1 MIHVLKKG
9 KTKKILVD
17 KHLTSQE
24 DIAKLTQELNLI
36 TKEILCEI
44 SFIDIDSIPSS
55 IIKLLYTL
63 KENISITTTH
73 KSLWVYLSKL
83 GVRNKLQGDFERG
96 LQHKPLVEAIAI
108 GGSAGSIDKILKL
121 IRYIPY
127 TDISIFITVHILP
140 DKESHLSS
148 IIQKETPYNVY
159 EAKHHMLIEKSSVY
173 IAPPN
178 RHLTVVDGYIYL
190 DNTAPVNYAKP
201 SIDISF
207 KSLAYEYQNALMAI
221 LLCGYGNDGASSLED
236 LKQNGSEILIQ
247 DPAECEAKDMLINAI
262 QTNHYT
268 KVLSLEKMQ
277 RYIKSIISV
286 EVDIEDEIEIFL
298 ENIQNVY
305 GYDFRQYDRSSL
317 MRRIKLV
324 MSQSLIS
331 TFKEFK
337 QIVLDDDLLFK
348 KLLSAFSINVTT
360 FFRNP
365 EIYKL
370 IKDEIMPYIESHP
383 SIRVWSAGCS
393 RGDEAYSL
401 AITLDEMDLLDK
413 SIIYATD
420 FNPRVL
426 SEAKNALFSIDE
438 FKEFKINYLESGG
451 RKEFES
457 YFDITDDFIQI
468 KEKIRKKVL
477 FFQHN
482 LVTDGSINEFQ
493 FICCR
498 NVLIYFDKVLQRNV
512 FDNIDTSLSKGGYL
526 ILGESE
532 ALPPKYKYSKIG
544 KHKYKM
550 FQKDLT

>member
-1 MIHVLKKG
+1 MVHVLNTKN
-9 KTKKILVD
+9 TKKILID
-17 KHLTSQE
+17 KHINEE
-24 DIAKLTQELNLI
+24 DIDKLTCELSNI
-36 TKEILCEI
+36 PKSIICEI
-44 SFIDIDSIPSS
+44 NFIDLDSIPAQV
-55 IIKLLYTL
+55 IKLLHKS
-63 KENISITTTH
+63 KEKLLIITTN

-83 GVRNKLQGDFERG
+83 GIRNKLQGEFERG
-96 LQHKPLVEAIAI
+96 LPHKPLIEAIAI

-127 TDISIFITVHILP
+127 TDISIFIIVHILP
-140 DKESHLSS
+140 DKKSHLSN
-148 IIQKETPYNVY
+148 IFQKETAYKVY
-159 EAKHHMLIEKSSVY
+159 EASHNMLIEKSTVY

-190 DNTAPVNYAKP
+190 DNTDPVNYAKP

-221 LLCGYGNDGASSLED
+221 LLCGYGNDGTSSLED
-236 LKQNGSEILIQ
+236 LNQSGSEILIQ
-247 DPAECEAKDMLINAI
+247 EPNECEAKDMLINAI
-262 QTNHYT
+262 ESNHFT
-268 KVLSLEKMQ
+268 KILTLEKMQ
-277 RYIKSIISV
+277 RYIKSTISV
-286 EVDIEDEIEIFL
+286 EVDIEDEIELFL
-298 ENIQNVY
+298 ENIEIVY

-324 MSQSLIS
+324 MSQSFIS

-337 QIVLDDDLLFK
+337 QIVLDDDLLFT

-365 EIYKL
+365 EIYKQ
-370 IKDEIMPYIESHP
+370 IRDEIVPYIESYP

-401 AITLDEMDLLDK
+401 AITLDEMGLLEK

-420 FNPRVL
+420 FNPRIL
-426 SEAKNALFSIDE
+426 TEAKNALFSQDE
-438 FKEFKINYLESGG
+438 FNEFKVNYIQSGG
-451 RKEFES
+451 KKEFET

-468 KEKIRKKVL
+468 KDNIRKKVL

-498 NVLIYFDKVLQRNV
+498 NVLIYFDKSLQRNV

-532 ALPPKYKYSKIG
+532 TLPPKYQYSKIG
-544 KHKYKM
+544 IHKNKM
-550 FQKDLT
+550 YQKDLT